1 MPTIWTMDIPGWT
14 PTPLNKLLGS
24 HWAKAG
30 RLKDHDKEIIGR
42 AVKAYGIPTAEER
55 RSVSMLIIH
64 PPGKR
69 FCDKD
74 SQWKST
80 LDALV
85 HHGAIKNDSHAW
97 VSCEPVEFARGEKLR
112 TIITIQE

>member
-1 MPTIWTMDIPGWT
+1 M
-14 PTPLNKLLGS
+14 KS
-24 HWAKAG
+24 
-30 RLKDHDKEIIGR
+30 HDKEIIGQ
-42 AVKAYGIPTAEER
+42 AVKAYGITPAEER

-74 SQWKST
+74 AYHKSM